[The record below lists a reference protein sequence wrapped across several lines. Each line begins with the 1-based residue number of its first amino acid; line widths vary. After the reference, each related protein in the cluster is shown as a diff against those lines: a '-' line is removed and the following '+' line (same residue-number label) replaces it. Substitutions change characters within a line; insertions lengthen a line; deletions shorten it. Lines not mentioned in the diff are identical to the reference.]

1 MKNELLHTVMV
12 NRRTRLTGLMKKELI
27 ASFLFLSL
35 SPIFGY
41 TQSVG
46 SWTFNNTLAGISSSS
61 NTVSAASL
69 GSSITHG
76 DYNAS
81 TVYYGEGG
89 WPAGALD
96 ANAYLQFSLTP
107 NSGKKLTL
115 SAMSLNIRRS
125 TTGTSAGS
133 GPNNWALRSSRD
145 NYTSDIATGT
155 LTMDASSAVNV
166 SLLSGFSNI
175 TSTIT
180 FRLYGYNATVSTG
193 GLNRFVYDNITVS
206 GASILPVVVEDFNA
220 VKVNDDAVQLAWTL
234 SADEPSTV
242 QLERSNNAVDFTV
255 IKNVITDQNGTEQKY
270 SVVDQ
275 PDFSGNA
282 DFYYRLKLT
291 TNSGAI
297 SYSSVQKVSF
307 SGSNNFSV
315 IALPA
320 HAGGNIQVKVQ
331 TDKTDHYQFSMYNM
345 NGSRVAAKIMNC
357 SAGSQLM
364 TMDSAPLMP
373 GVYVLVAERTG
384 RKISCKVLVQ

>member
-1 MKNELLHTVMV
+1 
-12 NRRTRLTGLMKKELI
+12 MKKELI